1 MQKLSLALWRS
12 LKSMEFLLLT
22 PDPRPISNLPM
33 IEASFILS
41 ISISSSIY
49 IETLYFSA
57 RKGNRVVKNGPWK
70 NK

>member
-41 ISISSSIY
+41 ISISSSIN

-57 RKGNRVVKNGPWK
+57 KNERKVLIMDHGKTK
-70 NK
+70 